1 MAVRYVTV
9 AEVRSMCGISV
20 SQISDA
26 DMTQLII
33 SAEYSIERLL
43 NTSFIPVTVI
53 EQHTGDNSERLVVN
67 RNPLLKI
74 RAVQIDDTE
83 VTVEYTRDD
92 KQGGI
97 VYLTSS
103 AELGYFK
110 KKTSEN
116 KLVRIKYDY
125 GQLDATTTQTT
136 SSAATVAGTAVDI
149 SVASST
155 SFVADDYVEIE
166 GMDSQREV
174 FKISSVTDSTTIVAD
189 TLTRPHESS
198 SLLTKLE
205 VPPVVLRLMRVGCAL
220 AAVARVVGESFDDIV
235 GYSLS
240 DLQVQKG
247 EPYTQWR
254 ETATQLRKEF
264 DTTIQSIRT
273 RPSVG

>member
-1 MAVRYVTV
+1 MARYITV
-9 AEVRSMCGISV
+9 AEVRATSGVASTLINDV
-20 SQISDA
+20 
-26 DMTQLII
+26 DMEQLIV

-43 NTSFIPVTVI
+43 NTSFTPATVI

-74 RAVQIDDTE
+74 RALQIDDTE

-97 VYLTSS
+97 VYLTTSS
-103 AELGYFK
+103 ELGYFK
-110 KKTSEN
+110 KKSSEN

-136 SSAATVAGTAVDI
+136 SSAATVIGTAVNVT
-149 SVASST
+149 VADSSNFT
-155 SFVADDYVEIE
+155 ADDYVEIE

-205 VPPVVLRLMRVGCAL
+205 VPPVVLRLMQVGCSL
-220 AAVARVVGESFDDIV
+220 GAVARIVGQSFDEIT
-235 GYSLS
+235 GYTIG
-240 DLQVQKG
+240 DEQVQKG

-254 ETATQLRKEF
+254 ETATQLRKEYYE
-264 DTTIQSIRT
+264 ILKGLRT
-273 RPSVG
+273 RPSIS